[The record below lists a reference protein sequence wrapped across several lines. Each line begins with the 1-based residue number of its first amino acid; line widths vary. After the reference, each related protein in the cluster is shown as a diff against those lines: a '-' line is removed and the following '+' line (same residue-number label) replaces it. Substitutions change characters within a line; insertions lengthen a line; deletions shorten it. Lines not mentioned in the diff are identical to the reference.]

1 MLLCCCCCWLGISEY
16 ERRCMGNC
24 AAPGP
29 RGIIGFGTP
38 YGMGM
43 YVGRPWTSCCWWY
56 CTGCPCCCCWE
67 YWTGAEDWGSGD
79 SYLTATEPY
88 FCWGCSVLSLLC
100 AGAGAV
106 PTSVPPF
113 EGVALPLMLEAFRE
127 WDLRVAFD
135 NAGDLV
141 FDALEFDREC
151 DLRFAAREGEGVIV
165 CSWFV
170 LLESESWSSKS
181 SSSSS
186 SLPFESLPPLPFD
199 EPSKSEGTFFS
210 YGSSYSYF

>member
-1 MLLCCCCCWLGISEY
+1 M
-16 ERRCMGNC
+16 
-24 AAPGP
+24 
-29 RGIIGFGTP
+29 
-38 YGMGM
+38 
-43 YVGRPWTSCCWWY
+43 
-56 CTGCPCCCCWE
+56 
-67 YWTGAEDWGSGD
+67 
-79 SYLTATEPY
+79 
-88 FCWGCSVLSLLC
+88 
-100 AGAGAV
+100 
-106 PTSVPPF
+106 
-113 EGVALPLMLEAFRE
+113 
-127 WDLRVAFD
+127 AFD

-151 DLRFAAREGEGVIV
+151 DLRFAAREGEDVIV

-210 YGSSYSYF
+210 YGSSSANRFSSLFESHDENSYSLLL